1 VSDLAEVH
9 ATVLVVDDEDAIRRL
24 FHRALVRRGYR
35 VVEAVNGEEALREI
49 RTGAH
54 PIDIV
59 LLDNGLPDQSGL
71 DVVSALRQDD
81 ATSTLPVIL
90 VTGQGGVADRVN
102 GLQAGADDFVAKPVD
117 LDELAARVEA
127 QIRGRNAWLRRVAD
141 GLHERATIAASLA
154 AIDSGQAPSLVADHV
169 AEVLLRLRGAV
180 RAGVIELHAD
190 GRATLLGL
198 RPAAPRQ
205 DVAIPLSSSAA
216 AAIHRN
222 RGQGA
227 WLVEPGPQ
235 QLRPL
240 PGSGWRGG
248 PIACAT
254 LHDAQ
259 GATAVLA
266 IESAQ
271 PDDIRT
277 AVRADSLL
285 SAAIDLAP
293 VVENLVVTSL
303 KCRDRTSV
311 ASSEL
316 RAVLERHRFLPVYQ
330 PIIDLDTDAVV
341 GFEALTRFDDGTRP
355 DVRFLEADRLGLG
368 TELQRLTLAAA
379 LAGAS
384 ELPALAYLSVNAS
397 ASALVSG
404 GVGPLPPT
412 DPDRQLVIEVTE
424 HERVDDYAQLRKAI
438 EQLGPDVKVSVDD
451 AGSGYASLRHVL
463 ALRPDY
469 VKLDR
474 DWVTGI
480 DSDPVRQTLIL
491 GLVRFVEEFGAQIV
505 AEGIETPAE
514 LAAARRLGVHLVQGD
529 LLGCPAPAPGIDAD
543 AAVTGPRAR

>member
-1 VSDLAEVH
+1 MSDLAEAE
-9 ATVLVVDDEDAIRRL
+9 ATVLVVDDEDAVRRL
-24 FHRALVRRGYR
+24 FHRALARRGYH
-35 VVEAVNGEEALREI
+35 VIEAVNGDEALRHI
-49 RTGAH
+49 RSGAH
-54 PIDIV
+54 AIDIV
-59 LLDNGLPDQSGL
+59 LLDNGLPDRSGL

-127 QIRGRNAWLRRVAD
+127 QLRGRNAWLRRVAD

-154 AIDSGQAPSLVADHV
+154 AVEPANAPSLVADHV

-205 DVAIPLSSSAA
+205 DLAIPLSSSAA
-216 AAIHRN
+216 AAIHRSL
-222 RGQGA
+222 GQGA
-227 WLVEPGPQ
+227 WLVEPGPR

-240 PGSGWRGG
+240 PGAGWQGG
-248 PIACAT
+248 PIACAA
-254 LHDAQ
+254 LHDTR
-259 GATAVLA
+259 GAVAVLA
-266 IESAQ
+266 VESAA
-271 PDDIRT
+271 PGGGPV
-277 AVRADSLL
+277 AARADSLL

-293 VVENLVVTSL
+293 VVENLMVTSL
-303 KCRDRTSV
+303 HRRDRTSE

-316 RAVLERHRFLPVYQ
+316 RDILDQRRFHPVYQ
-330 PIIDLDTDAVV
+330 PIIDLGTNAIV
-341 GFEALTRFDDGTRP
+341 GFEALTRFDDDTRP
-355 DVRFLEADRLGLG
+355 DVRFLEAERLGLG
-368 TELQRLTLAAA
+368 VELQRLTRAAA
-379 LAGAS
+379 MAGAGD
-384 ELPALAYLSVNAS
+384 LPPGAYLSVNAS
-397 ASALVSG
+397 ASALVTG

-412 DPDRQLVIEVTE
+412 TPARQLVIEVTE
-424 HERVDDYAQLRKAI
+424 HERVDDYTQLRGAI

-463 ALRPDY
+463 ALHPDY

-474 DWVTGI
+474 DWVSGI

-505 AEGIETPAE
+505 AEGIETAAE
-514 LAAARRLGVHLVQGD
+514 LAAARRLGVHLAQGD
-529 LLGCPAPAPGIDAD
+529 LLGRPAPAPGVD
-543 AAVTGPRAR
+543 AAVAAVR